1 MPIPDKGFVY
11 TGSRDLRQGRPG
23 MQERTVQ
30 ILVGQADLVGDL
42 TIPEHA
48 RGVILFAHG
57 SGSSRHSPRNRYMAG
72 ELQQARFATL
82 LVDLLTTA
90 EEQVDFQTME
100 YRFNIDMLA
109 RRLIGLTDWHGMHAD
124 LSSLPLGYFG
134 ASTGSAAA
142 LIAAAARPDHVRAV
156 VSRGGRPDL
165 AVSSLSRVVAP
176 TLLIVGGEDVPVID
190 WNQQALELLKSQ
202 KKLEIIPGA
211 THLFEEPGALEAV
224 ARLSVQWF
232 SDYLHD
238 DKAVRLSGDPKG
250 HATLSIARSSG
261 YRFVFPLPQYSFSL
275 QERLHDS

>member
-1 MPIPDKGFVY
+1 MPMPDKGLVY
-11 TGSRDLRQGRPG
+11 TGSRDPRQGRPG
-23 MQERTVQ
+23 VQERSVQ

-42 TIPEHA
+42 AIPEHA
-48 RGVILFAHG
+48 RAVILFAHG

-72 ELQQARFATL
+72 ELQQAGFATL

-90 EEQVDFQTME
+90 EEQVDLQTME

-109 RRLIGLTDWHGMHAD
+109 HRLIGLTDWHSVHFD

-165 AVSSLSRVVAP
+165 ALSSLPLVRAP
-176 TLLIVGGEDVPVID
+176 TLLIVGGNDAPVIE
-190 WNQQALELLKSQ
+190 WNQQALQLLKGQ

-211 THLFEEPGALEAV
+211 THLFEETGALEQV
-224 ARLSVQWF
+224 AHLTAEWYQR
-232 SDYLHD
+232 YL
-238 DKAVRLSGDPKG
+238 
-250 HATLSIARSSG
+250 I
-261 YRFVFPLPQYSFSL
+261 
-275 QERLHDS
+275 

>member
-1 MPIPDKGFVY
+1 
-11 TGSRDLRQGRPG
+11 
-23 MQERTVQ
+23 MQERTIQ

-48 RGVILFAHG
+48 KGVILFAHG

-90 EEQVDFQTME
+90 EEQVDLQTME

-109 RRLIGLTDWHGMHAD
+109 QRLIGLTDWHSMHSD
-124 LSSLPLGYFG
+124 LSSLPLAYFG

-142 LIAAAARPDHVRAV
+142 LIAAASRPEAARAV

-165 AVSSLSRVVAP
+165 AVSSLPRVLAP
-176 TLLIVGGEDVPVID
+176 ALLIVGGEDVPVIG
-190 WNQQALELLKSQ
+190 WNQQALQLLQGQ
-202 KKLEIIPGA
+202 KKLETIPGA

-224 ARLSVQWF
+224 ARLTVQWF
-232 SDYLHD
+232 SEYLPDY
-238 DKAVRLSGDPKG
+238 K
-250 HATLSIARSSG
+250 
-261 YRFVFPLPQYSFSL
+261 Q
-275 QERLHDS
+275 

>member
-1 MPIPDKGFVY
+1 
-11 TGSRDLRQGRPG
+11 
-23 MQERTVQ
+23 MQQRTVQ

-48 RGVILFAHG
+48 KGVVLFAHG
-57 SGSSRHSPRNRYMAG
+57 SGSGRHSPRNRYMAG

-90 EEQVDFQTME
+90 EEQVDLQTME

-109 RRLIGLTDWHGMHAD
+109 QRLIGLTDWRSMHSD
-124 LSSLPLGYFG
+124 LSTLSLGYFG

-165 AVSSLSRVVAP
+165 AISSLSRVLAP
-176 TLLIVGGEDVPVID
+176 TLLIVGGEDVPVIG
-190 WNQQALELLKSQ
+190 WNQQALQLLQGQ

-211 THLFEEPGALEAV
+211 THLFEEPGALEQVAHLAV
-224 ARLSVQWF
+224 EWYRR
-232 SDYLHD
+232 YLNN
-238 DKAVRLSGDPKG
+238 PE
-250 HATLSIARSSG
+250 
-261 YRFVFPLPQYSFSL
+261 FPS
-275 QERLHDS
+275 